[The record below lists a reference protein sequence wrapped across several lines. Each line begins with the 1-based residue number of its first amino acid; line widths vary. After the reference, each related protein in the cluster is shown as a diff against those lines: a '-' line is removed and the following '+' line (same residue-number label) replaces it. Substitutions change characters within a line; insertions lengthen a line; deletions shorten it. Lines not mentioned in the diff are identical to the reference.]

1 MNNDFQTIKRLVDF
15 GMDSS
20 AATHLVG
27 TMNSLM
33 SSMSIPGSMQ
43 EHNHLNNNS
52 QPDASNYWYIKN
64 DSAIHGPYV
73 EKEILTLLLNKT
85 ITKDS
90 LMWKYG
96 MPFWAKASSLS
107 EITHLVALL
116 PPEI

>member
-1 MNNDFQTIKRLVDF
+1 MNNDFQTIKRLIDF

-20 AATHLVG
+20 VATHLVG
-27 TMNSLM
+27 TMNSVM
-33 SSMSIPGSMQ
+33 SNMSIPGSMQ
-43 EHNHLNNNS
+43 EHNQINNNNQS
-52 QPDASNYWYIKN
+52 NASSYWYIKN
-64 DSAIHGPYV
+64 DSAILGPFV

-96 MPFWAKASSLS
+96 MPVWAKASSLS

>member
-15 GMDSS
+15 GMDPSV
-20 AATHLVG
+20 ATHLVG

-33 SSMSIPGSMQ
+33 SNMSIPGSMQ
-43 EHNHLNNNS
+43 EYCQMNKNNLF
-52 QPDASNYWYIKN
+52 DASSYWYIKN
-64 DSAIHGPYV
+64 DSAILGPFV
-73 EKEILTLLLNKT
+73 EKEILSLLLNKT

-96 MPFWAKASSLS
+96 MPIWEKASSLS